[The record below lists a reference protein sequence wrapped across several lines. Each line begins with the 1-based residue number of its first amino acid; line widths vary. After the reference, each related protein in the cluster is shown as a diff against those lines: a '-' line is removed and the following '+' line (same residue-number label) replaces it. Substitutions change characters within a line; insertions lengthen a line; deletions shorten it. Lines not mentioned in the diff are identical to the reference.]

1 MSIFAKQKNKIMKTK
16 KHFFSLLLMFLLV
29 FAADSFSYSI
39 LNLSSYDGSRFYV
52 EFNKDKI
59 SVPAYEF
66 ETGNVNSGR
75 HYLRVYAES
84 VSPGRTGS
92 AIFSDYIVLPDGYKI
107 YAVIDEYG
115 KFLVYKKISTN
126 NAFLTETRCNCNCE
140 CCKNCPK
147 CSNVPIPGNYDEEW
161 NCQYNIMSDGEFNG
175 LKNSIEKV
183 SFESSKK
190 ELIEMAALSN
200 EFSSRQVKE
209 LLQMLSFE
217 NSKLELAKILYPRTC
232 DKNNYYTV
240 ADVFSFES
248 SYMDLKK
255 FIEQNK

>member
-1 MSIFAKQKNKIMKTK
+1 MMTK
-16 KHFFSLLLMFLLV
+16 KHFFPLLLVLLLV
-29 FAADSFSYSI
+29 NAADALSYSV
-39 LNLSSYDGSRFYV
+39 LNLRMFDGSRFYV

-59 SVPAYEF
+59 TIPAFEF
-66 ETGNVNSGR
+66 ETGNISSGR
-75 HYLRVYAES
+75 HYLRVYPES
-84 VSPGRTGS
+84 TSPGRTDL

-126 NAFLTETRCNCNCE
+126 NTFLTETGCNCNCE

-147 CSNVPIPGNYDEEW
+147 CSKEPYPGNHNEEW
-161 NCQYNIMSDGEFNG
+161 NCRYYIMSDGEFND

-190 ELIEMAALSN
+190 ELIEMAAVSN

-217 NSKLELAKILYPRTC
+217 NSKLELAKSLYSKTC
-232 DKNNYYTV
+232 DKNNYFTI